1 MPSKR
6 KKKARKT
13 KEEGRRE
20 SEKKGHVTATSH
32 QKNATKNICEV
43 LHAKQNELCQF
54 KEGKRNNDWTS
65 TRKLG
70 VSCLLFSQLG
80 KSLAT
85 FVF

>member
-6 KKKARKT
+6 KKKARKA

-32 QKNATKNICEV
+32 EKNATKNICEV
-43 LHAKQNELCQF
+43 LHAEQIKLCQF
-54 KEGKRNNDWTS
+54 KEGKRNITHWTS

-70 VSCLLFSQLG
+70 VS
-80 KSLAT
+80 
-85 FVF
+85 